1 MTNNKHINIQMIIQ
15 LAKRLGDLRK
25 FLAMTFRAL
34 MANDE
39 FLDAIPG
46 HLLPDH
52 ASQARLPRL
61 IKKLEEIAEISNQ
74 ITD

>member
-1 MTNNKHINIQMIIQ
+1 
-15 LAKRLGDLRK
+15 
-25 FLAMTFRAL
+25 MTFKAF

-39 FLDAIPG
+39 FLGSIPG

-61 IKKLEEIAEISNQ
+61 IKKLEEIAETWNQ
-74 ITD
+74 FTD